1 MAGVIAGY
9 QETRFSMTAKNDTF
23 DYWVTPHVKIFT
35 EVTYTYYPNNKGE
48 IKQWDNS
55 GSQSENN

>member
-1 MAGVIAGY
+1 
-9 QETRFSMTAKNDTF
+9 MTAKNDTF